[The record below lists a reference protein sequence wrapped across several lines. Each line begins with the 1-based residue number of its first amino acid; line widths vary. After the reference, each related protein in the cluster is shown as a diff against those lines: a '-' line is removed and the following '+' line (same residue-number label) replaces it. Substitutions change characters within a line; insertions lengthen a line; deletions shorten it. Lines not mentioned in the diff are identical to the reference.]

1 LSNQFKS
8 VSKSFHLFL
17 FTAFLLCN
25 CCFSQTNDSSVISG
39 KVIIN
44 DTVIEKNWCAEVLAK
59 HTFLNSTSKPVSFSQ
74 PKRFVQN
81 TDYLFYIISF
91 LVLTIALF
99 RLFNDKYY
107 LNMTR
112 VFFNSSLRQ
121 SQLVEQLLLD
131 KQASLVWNLFFV
143 VVMGIYLFQ
152 LLVFHQETSLI
163 NYKVLG
169 LCMLLVLSVYAVKY
183 FITLFFGWLTGF
195 LDEAEN
201 YLFIVF
207 LLNKM
212 LALFLLPVILIMI
225 YVDNSWVYPTIQFS
239 FLLIGL
245 VFFIR
250 YFRAFGMLQYKMK
263 VSRFHFLLYVTGV
276 ELLPILILYK
286 SSMIIVAKN
295 L

>member
-1 LSNQFKS
+1 MSYQFKS
-8 VSKSFHLFL
+8 VSKSFPLFFL
-17 FTAFLLCN
+17 LTFLLCN
-25 CCFSQTNDSSVISG
+25 PCFAQTNDSAVIPV
-39 KVIIN
+39 KLLIK
-44 DTVIEKNWCAEVLAK
+44 DTVIEKNVYAEVLAK
-59 HTFLNSTSKPVSFSQ
+59 HTFLNSSSNPVSFSQ
-74 PKRFVQN
+74 PKRVVQN
-81 TDYLFYIISF
+81 TDYLFYVISF

-131 KQASLVWNLFFV
+131 KQGSLVWNLFFV
-143 VVMGIYLFQ
+143 VVMGLYLFQ
-152 LLVFHQETSLI
+152 LLVFHQETAII

-169 LCMLLVLSVYAVKY
+169 LSMFAVLAVYSIKY

-195 LDEAEN
+195 MEEAEN

-212 LALFLLPVILIMI
+212 LALFLLPVILIMT
-225 YVDNSWVYPTIQFS
+225 YVDRSLVYPTIQFS
-239 FLLIGL
+239 FLLIGMI
-245 VFFIR
+245 FFIR
-250 YFRAFGMLQYKMK
+250 YFRAFGMLQYKLK
-263 VSRFHFLLYVTGV
+263 VSRLHFLLYVAGA

>member
-1 LSNQFKS
+1 MSNQFKS

>member
-1 LSNQFKS
+1 MSNQYKS

-25 CCFSQTNDSSVISG
+25 CCYSQTNDSSVISG
-39 KVIIN
+39 KVLIN
-44 DTVIEKNWCAEVLAK
+44 DTVIEKNWYAEVLAK

-225 YVDNSWVYPTIQFS
+225 YVENSWVYPTIQFS
-239 FLLIGL
+239 FMLIGMT
-245 VFFIR
+245 FFIR
-250 YFRAFGMLQYKMK
+250 YFRAFGILQYKLK

-286 SSMIIVAKN
+286 SSMIIVVKN